1 MRISDWSSDVCSS
14 DLKAGPKIARTWQG
28 DVCRRNNRPFFPLVC
43 WSPRPYFACQR
54 PGSRYRRETWPTMI
68 MTTAAVP
75 IGAALLAA
83 TACPIRPL
91 AAYMAAAEAKG
102 RSSEERRVGKECV
115 SQCGSRW
122 SSEHYKNKKKT
133 IIQTSN
139 QKEQRK

>member
-54 PGSRYRRETWPTMI
+54 PGSRYRRETWPTLI

-91 AAYMAAAEAKG
+91 AADMAAAEAKG
-102 RSSEERRVGKECV
+102 RDVLVHSRGKIKIV
-115 SQCGSRW
+115 RASCGERW
-122 SSEHYKNKKKT
+122 SQYGENKVGA
-133 IIQTSN
+133 
-139 QKEQRK
+139 